1 MGDQHTMP
9 ASICIQW
16 KSVALCLVAITCASA
31 SPMIA
36 DSVVPELDDVEAIT
50 ELQESTAVE
59 DSIESTEDPPP
70 EAVRKEAAEKEKAA
84 KEKAAKKKEKAAKE
98 EKKQK
103 EGMNKEAAAKE
114 RSAKVA
120 AEKNQKERFAKV
132 AAEKNQKPE
141 EKIVKKERACK
152 NESKKLCHTRLHR
165 WWSKCV
171 PPPTWHFTDCQG
183 GGKKRVGFKNC
194 GFLHLSGRYLCEKE
208 VTECTTC

>member
-59 DSIESTEDPPP
+59 DSIASTEDPPP
-70 EAVRKEAAEKEKAA
+70 EAVRKEAAEKQKEAAAKEKAA

-98 EKKQK
+98 EK
-103 EGMNKEAAAKE
+103 
-114 RSAKVA
+114 
-120 AEKNQKERFAKV
+120 
-132 AAEKNQKPE
+132 
-141 EKIVKKERACK
+141 
-152 NESKKLCHTRLHR
+152 
-165 WWSKCV
+165 
-171 PPPTWHFTDCQG
+171 
-183 GGKKRVGFKNC
+183 
-194 GFLHLSGRYLCEKE
+194 
-208 VTECTTC
+208 

>member
-114 RSAKVA
+114 RAAKA
-120 AEKNQKERFAKV
+120 AEKNNKEKSAK
-132 AAEKNQKPE
+132 AEKMQ
-141 EKIVKKERACK
+141 KERACK
-152 NESKKLCHTRLHR
+152 NGSKKLCHTRLHR